1 MGASDA
7 RAWTATR
14 AGDLH
19 ERGRLD
25 CGRQSRPFLR
35 PAARW
40 RCSTCAAAAGP
51 CCPPCPCRATVTSPP
66 PCPPP
71 RIPFDRQNA
80 RLDVLSW
87 SKSSGQSQLVKF
99 NWSKPTGQ
107 SRLIKVNWSKLA
119 CALSALS
126 IRAARG
132 LRRCLNGALA
142 AARAGPRIRPVLAE
156 ASPIRTPLVGGS
168 LAASLT
174 GPRPEATRRS
184 RGEGTCAHPCT
195 HRVH

>member
-1 MGASDA
+1 MRPAVKA
-7 RAWTATR
+7 LIA
-14 AGDLH
+14 AGSTVEMFDVR
-19 ERGRLD
+19 RGRWTMLPSMSV
-25 CGRQSRPFLR
+25 SRNGHVP
-35 PAARW
+35 
-40 RCSTCAAAAGP
+40 
-51 CCPPCPCRATVTSPP
+51 PP

-71 RIPFDRQNA
+71 RIPFDWQNA

-107 SRLIKVNWSKLA
+107 SRLIKAYWSELA